1 MLFGNR
7 KLVEASEEISQ
18 LKSRIVELERECE
31 RLRDQARQAEQQV
44 RETDARR
51 DDQRRIRQSWMSS
64 FGLLSAI
71 RSGIADNSARLD
83 EENHIVE
90 RSLADIG
97 GIGGRLDGVTRQ
109 LDDIRGRSG
118 QASQAVSGLKQ
129 VATGIGNFVGM
140 IQGISEQ
147 TNLLALN
154 AAIEAAR
161 AGEQGRGFAVV
172 ADEVRTLAGRT
183 AEATTEI
190 ANLINKIGSEVDQV
204 ATQIDR
210 VGEQGDRL
218 SGEVQ
223 TLAGHMAQVGDLS
236 NQLASTLSIVSSEGF
251 LDTAKLDHVVWKNQ
265 VYEMILNRDASG
277 LSTLAGH
284 DRCRLGVWCR
294 QGDGHK
300 HFRQFDSF
308 SRIERPHQMLH
319 ESGRQAIEA
328 MSRGDEA
335 SLARHLEAMEA
346 SSSQVIDALGTLAVD
361 IRRQKKHHS
370 H

>member
-1 MLFGNR
+1 MFGNQ
-7 KLVEASEEISQ
+7 KLADAKDEIAR
-18 LKSRIVELERECE
+18 LKDRVRELERECE
-31 RLRDQARQAEQQV
+31 RLQEDSRNAEQK
-44 RETDARR
+44 ARASDGLR
-51 DDQRRIRQSWMSS
+51 DDQKRIRQLWMSS
-64 FGLLSAI
+64 FGMLDVIRSAI
-71 RSGIADNSARLD
+71 AENSARLD
-83 EENHIVE
+83 DENRTVE
-90 RSLADIG
+90 KSMSDVG
-97 GIGGRLDGVTRQ
+97 NIGGRLEGVTRQ

-210 VGEQGDRL
+210 VGEQGDKL

-223 TLAGHMAQVGDLS
+223 NLAGHIGHVGSLS
-236 NQLASTLSIVSSEGF
+236 GQLAATLSAAACEGF
-251 LDTAKLDHVVWKNQ
+251 LETAKLDHVVWKNE
-265 VYEMILNRDASG
+265 VYEMVLNRDASRRSS
-277 LSTLAGH
+277 LVGH
-284 DRCRLGVWCR
+284 DHCRLGIWCR
-294 QGDGHK
+294 QGEGHAR
-300 HFRQFDSF
+300 FRNLDSF
-308 SRIERPHQMLH
+308 ARLDRPHQALH
-319 ESGRQAIEA
+319 DNGRQALEA
-328 MSRGDEA
+328 MERGDESA
-335 SLARHLEAMEA
+335 LGRHLEAMEA
-346 SSSQVIDALGTLAVD
+346 ASSQVVDVLVQLEQD
-361 IRRQKKHHS
+361 IRRQKKGAVR
-370 H
+370 

>member
-1 MLFGNR
+1 MFGKQ
-7 KLVEASEEISQ
+7 KLADAKDEIAR
-18 LKSRIVELERECE
+18 LKARVQDLERECD
-31 RLRDQARQAEQQV
+31 RLRDEHNQ
-44 RETDARR
+44 TDLRIR
-51 DDQRRIRQSWMSS
+51 TSEGKQDDQRRVRQLWMSS
-64 FGLLSAI
+64 FGLLDVI
-71 RSGIADNSARLD
+71 RAAIADSSHRLD
-83 EENHIVE
+83 EENRTVE
-90 RSLADIG
+90 RSMSDVG
-97 GIGGRLDGVTRQ
+97 NIGGRLDGVTRQ

-210 VGEQGDRL
+210 VGEQGDKL

-223 TLAGHMAQVGDLS
+223 SLASHIGHVGQLS
-236 NQLASTLSIVSSEGF
+236 SQLAHTLSSAANEGF
-251 LDTAKLDHVVWKNQ
+251 LETAKLDHVVWKNE
-265 VYEMILNRDASG
+265 VYEMILNRDASRRG
-277 LSTLAGH
+277 SLASH
-284 DRCRLGVWCR
+284 DNCRLGVWCR
-294 QGDGHK
+294 QGEGNSRYRHMDA
-300 HFRQFDSF
+300 F
-308 SRIERPHQMLH
+308 SRLERPHHQLH
-319 ESGRQAIEA
+319 ENGRLALEA
-328 MSRGDEA
+328 LERGDDA
-335 SLARHLEAMEA
+335 GVCRHLEAMETA
-346 SSSQVIDALGTLAVD
+346 SSQVVEALSQLEQE
-361 IRRQKKHHS
+361 IRRQKKVSGH
-370 H
+370 

>member
-1 MLFGNR
+1 MFGR
-7 KLVEASEEISQ
+7 QKLADAKDEISR
-18 LKSRIVELERECE
+18 LRERVSDLERECE
-31 RLRDQARQAEQQV
+31 RLRDEQSHAEQ
-44 RETDARR
+44 RAKSSEGLR
-51 DDQRRIRQSWMSS
+51 DDQRRIRQLWMGS
-64 FGLLSAI
+64 FGLLDVIKTA
-71 RSGIADNSARLD
+71 IADSSHRLD
-83 EENHIVE
+83 EQNRTVE
-90 RSLADIG
+90 RSLSDVG
-97 GIGGRLDGVTRQ
+97 NIGGRLDGVTRQ

-210 VGEQGDRL
+210 VGEQGDKL

-223 TLAGHMAQVGDLS
+223 SLASHIGHVGELS
-236 NQLASTLSIVSSEGF
+236 TQLAQTLSSAANEGF
-251 LDTAKLDHVVWKNQ
+251 LETAKLDHVVWKNE
-265 VYEMILNRDASG
+265 VYEMVLNRDPSRRSSLAS
-277 LSTLAGH
+277 H
-284 DRCRLGVWCR
+284 DNCRLGIWCR
-294 QGDGHK
+294 QGEGHAR
-300 HFRQFDSF
+300 FRHLDAFARVD
-308 SRIERPHQMLH
+308 RPHQQLH
-319 ESGRQAIEA
+319 ENGRLALEA
-328 MSRGDEA
+328 MERGDEA
-335 SLARHLEAMEA
+335 GLCRYLEAMETA
-346 SSSQVIDALGTLAVD
+346 SSQVVDALTQLEQE
-361 IRRQKKHHS
+361 IRRQKKVSGH
-370 H
+370 